1 MELPQADAANR
12 SGYSVKS
19 AKTIAPINRDLKR
32 PNQSRAPLF
41 TCQACGR
48 RGADLRLQIRQ
59 PNMVWP
65 SIGAEAANARRSIS
79 PRVTF

>member
-41 TCQACGR
+41 TCQGVAAEG
-48 RGADLRLQIRQ
+48 GADLRLQIRQ
-59 PNMVWP
+59 PNMVLA
-65 SIGAEAANARRSIS
+65 IDRR
-79 PRVTF
+79 